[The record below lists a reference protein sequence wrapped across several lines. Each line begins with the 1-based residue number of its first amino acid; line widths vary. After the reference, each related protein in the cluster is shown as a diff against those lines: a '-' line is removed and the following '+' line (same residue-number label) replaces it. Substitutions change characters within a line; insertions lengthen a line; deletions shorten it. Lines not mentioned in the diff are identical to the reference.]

1 MTSWRDSAS
10 LQAQDD
16 LDRLLNVVLPFAEQR
31 VQAYGEFFPF
41 GAIVTTDGEVAMIA
55 VAEETGSEKP
65 SSREVLDSLYA
76 GVIRDSATA
85 RAAAFVAD
93 VDLDGG
99 DAIRAQLEH
108 AEGPSLTILMS
119 YTRGRLRKSVTLRA
133 VAGSSRTT
141 SRLDGGVASG
151 DSWQ

>member
-16 LDRLLNVVLPFAEQR
+16 LDRLSNAVLPFAEQR
-31 VQAYGEFFPF
+31 VQAHGEFFPF

-55 VAEETGSEKP
+55 AADETGSDKP
-65 SSREVLDSLYA
+65 ISQGVLDSLYA
-76 GVIRDSATA
+76 RVIRASATA

-93 VDLDGG
+93 VNLDGG

-108 AEGPSLTILMS
+108 AEGPSLTILMP
-119 YTRGRLRKSVTLRA
+119 YTRGRLRKTVTFGQLRA
-133 VAGSSRTT
+133 AAGQPHVWRA
-141 SRLDGGVASG
+141 R
-151 DSWQ
+151 